1 MLKNTLYKKQ
11 PSGAA
16 NLRRKAERGIMKYA
30 VYLIDECTGNEYE
43 KYVSNHYFDCIVYIN
58 NHRYSCPKGC
68 YYKIYEV
75 GK

>member
-1 MLKNTLYKKQ
+1 MLKNTLYKKN
-11 PSGAA
+11 SRAGAG
-16 NLRRKAERGIMKYA
+16 LRQKGVIMKYA
-30 VYLIDECTGNEYE
+30 VYLIEECTGNEYE
-43 KYVSNHYFDCIVYIN
+43 KYVSNHYFDCIVYID